1 MRDYVFVEAESM
13 YDMWLGH
20 LGSMRPREREKA
32 EMARVVKNYCRQ
44 LPTTPTSS
52 LSVCRHL
59 VSPILCDI
67 QLLH

>member
-1 MRDYVFVEAESM
+1 MRDFVFVEAESM

-44 LPTTPTSS
+44 LPTT
-52 LSVCRHL
+52 
-59 VSPILCDI
+59 
-67 QLLH
+67 Q